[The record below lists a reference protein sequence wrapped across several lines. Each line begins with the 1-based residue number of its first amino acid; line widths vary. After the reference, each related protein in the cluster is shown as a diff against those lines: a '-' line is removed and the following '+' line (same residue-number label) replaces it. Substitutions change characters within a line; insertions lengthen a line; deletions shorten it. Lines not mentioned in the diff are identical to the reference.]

1 MVAPRLA
8 TRFGLQ
14 FLLGVALTATL
25 GAGNSIEKP
34 SQEPDA
40 SQKDKPVP
48 VSPRG
53 KKLILKDGT
62 YQIIREYERNGE
74 HVRYYSLER
83 GDWEEV
89 PSSMVDW
96 DATAKAEGEAEKA
109 SVAEVEKIH
118 KQEEARRMD
127 NVTDIDA
134 SLQVG
139 KGAFLPDAE
148 GMYVVEGKTVR
159 VMDQVGSQLKSDK
172 LRTLGQILSPVPLV
186 PGKKNVVLPGARA
199 GLRITTANPE
209 FYLREA
215 APDPE
220 RTSTIQKSKKAGDAG
235 PDVELIRA
243 KVTRNGRV
251 LESISVMFGE
261 QMSNKKTAL
270 SIQRWEVAPSVY
282 RFTLS
287 EPLPPGEYIL
297 AQVVEEGLDLFVWE
311 FGVDAAGTVTPGKK

>member
-1 MVAPRLA
+1 
-8 TRFGLQ
+8 
-14 FLLGVALTATL
+14 
-25 GAGNSIEKP
+25 
-34 SQEPDA
+34 
-40 SQKDKPVP
+40 
-48 VSPRG
+48 
-53 KKLILKDGT
+53 
-62 YQIIREYERNGE
+62 
-74 HVRYYSLER
+74 
-83 GDWEEV
+83 
-89 PSSMVDW
+89 
-96 DATAKAEGEAEKA
+96 
-109 SVAEVEKIH
+109 
-118 KQEEARRMD
+118 MD
-127 NVTDIDA
+127 NVADIDA

-159 VMDQVGSQLKSDK
+159 VMDQVGSQLKADK
-172 LRTLGQILSPVPLV
+172 LRTLEQILSPVPLI

-199 GLRITTANPE
+199 RLRISTANPE

-220 RTSTIQKSKKAGDAG
+220 RTSTIQKSRPAGDAG

-251 LESISVMFGE
+251 LESINVLFGE
-261 QMSNKKTAL
+261 EMSNKKSSL

-287 EPLPPGEYIL
+287 ESLPPGEYIL

-311 FGVDAAGTVTPGKK
+311 FGVDAVETVKPTATKPK